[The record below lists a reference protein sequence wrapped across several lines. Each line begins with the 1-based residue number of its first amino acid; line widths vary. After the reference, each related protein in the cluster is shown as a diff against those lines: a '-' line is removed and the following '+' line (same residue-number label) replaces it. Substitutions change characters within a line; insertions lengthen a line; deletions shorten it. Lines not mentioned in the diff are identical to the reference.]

1 MRESLQTVVQK
12 LQEKFGDNVLSV
24 AEFRDEVT
32 VRVKK
37 SAWFD
42 TLQFLNDDPDCDF
55 KLMVDETAADYPL
68 REERF
73 DIIVHLMSIEIK
85 HRLRVKTSTSERIL
99 SLYPIWKTANW
110 LEREVY
116 DLFGVIF
123 EGHPDL
129 RRILMMDDWE
139 GFPLRKDYPVEGYD
153 DF

>member
-1 MRESLQTVVQK
+1 MKESLQTVVQK
-12 LQEKFGDNVLSV
+12 LQEKFGDNILNI

-37 SAWFD
+37 PVWFD
-42 TLQFLNDDPDCDF
+42 TLQFLNDDPDCNF
-55 KLMVDETAADYPL
+55 KLLVDETAADYPL
-68 REERF
+68 REDRF

-85 HRLRVKTSTSERIL
+85 HRLRVKTSTSERIPT
-99 SLYPIWKTANW
+99 LYPIWKTANW
-110 LEREVY
+110 LDREVY

-129 RRILMMDDWE
+129 RRILMADDWE